1 MEVSTFPRNLIL
13 INQSGIFWSSTACSL
28 SQGPKWKKRHLHD
41 KTLLFP
47 SHPKEDLFRPSGL
60 KRISSFLLLI
70 VSLPHLFSYKSLPFC
85 TTLLST
91 AQDFAPFMNSEIRL
105 IRFSNQ
111 LSFFF
116 KQKQLKA
123 YHKEGY
129 YRLKL
134 KNTFGFM
141 IILVVCNSHLEYI
154 QQFTERFKM

>member
-1 MEVSTFPRNLIL
+1 MILFFICRVDIMSLLINETPYGPCLLDLIPDLMEVSTFPRNLIL

-47 SHPKEDLFRPSGL
+47 SLPKEDLFRPSGL

-105 IRFSNQ
+105 IRFSN
-111 LSFFF
+111 
-116 KQKQLKA
+116 
-123 YHKEGY
+123 
-129 YRLKL
+129 
-134 KNTFGFM
+134 
-141 IILVVCNSHLEYI
+141 
-154 QQFTERFKM
+154 